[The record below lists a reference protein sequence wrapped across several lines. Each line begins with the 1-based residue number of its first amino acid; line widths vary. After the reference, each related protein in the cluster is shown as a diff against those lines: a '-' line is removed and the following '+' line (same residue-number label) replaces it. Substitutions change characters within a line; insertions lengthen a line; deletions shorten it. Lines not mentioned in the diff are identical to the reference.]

1 MATIYRVYGG
11 EQVEAV
17 PADEGTNLETRR
29 DSLYERLEVG
39 YARIERGLEEQRDM
53 TSWEDF
59 WLALLHEYEQ
69 VCNEL
74 QRKVAA

>member
-1 MATIYRVYGG
+1 MATIYRMYGG
-11 EQVEAV
+11 DPGEAI
-17 PADEGTNLETRR
+17 PADDGASLEARR

-59 WLALLHEYEQ
+59 WLALLNEYEQ